1 MIDMNN
7 YNFVE
12 NEEDED
18 IKDIEAVE
26 DVEENSIY
34 EEMVKLFD
42 IVNNENY
49 MPKLEVI
56 KEFHMIE
63 DGNIDIIEHSIN
75 SLCKLTN
82 IRNYYRE
89 MDYIATYDHFGNLI
103 GFFQLGSG
111 GRKEV
116 DFDRNIFITFII
128 LTGAFSFAVFH
139 NHPVESITPS
149 QADKDH
155 AVGLKGVGNLL
166 DIKFRGSYIVTR
178 NGWSRVETEEV
189 HLFNNEKIELE

>member
-7 YNFVE
+7 YNFEE
-12 NEEDED
+12 NENVECVED
-18 IKDIEAVE
+18 IDNFEE
-26 DVEENSIY
+26 DSIY

-49 MPKLEVI
+49 MPRLEMI
-56 KEFHMIE
+56 KEVYMIE
-63 DGNIDIIEHSIN
+63 GSNIDIIEHSIN
-75 SLCKLTN
+75 SLCELTN
-82 IRNYYRE
+82 IRNCYRE
-89 MDYIATYDHFGNLI
+89 MDYIATYDHSDNLI

-139 NHPVESITPS
+139 NHPVESILPS

-155 AVGLKGVGNLL
+155 AVGLKGIGNLL
-166 DIKFRGSYIVTR
+166 DIKFKGSYIVTR

-189 HLFNNEKIELE
+189 HPFNNEKIELE